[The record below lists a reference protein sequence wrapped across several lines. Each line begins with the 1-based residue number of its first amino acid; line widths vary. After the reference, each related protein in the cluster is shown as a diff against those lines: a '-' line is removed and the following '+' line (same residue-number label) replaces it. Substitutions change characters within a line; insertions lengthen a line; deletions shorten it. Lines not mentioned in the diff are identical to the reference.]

1 MQIRNKRDFWS
12 GVMFLTIG
20 ILFVILSRQY
30 QLGSAAKMGPGYFPT
45 VLGGMLA
52 ALGAFICLGST
63 AKSTPKT
70 DLMSVGW
77 RELLL
82 VLLAVVVFALLLPK
96 LGMVIALIALIF
108 ISARASHEFGWRDT
122 ALATVFLLVLSYVVF
137 VWGLELQFPVWPP
150 FLTK

>member
-12 GVMFLTIG
+12 GIMFLILG
-20 ILFVILSRQY
+20 LLFVVLSRQY

-52 ALGAFICLGST
+52 VLGALICVAATS
-63 AKSTPKT
+63 KSTPKT
-70 DLMSVGW
+70 ELLAVGW
-77 RELLL
+77 RELVMVL
-82 VLLAVVVFALLLPK
+82 VAVLVFALLLPK

-108 ISARASHEFGWRDT
+108 ISAKASHEFGWRDT

-137 VWGLELQFPVWPP
+137 VWGLELQFPVWPS

>member
-12 GVMFLTIG
+12 GIMFLTVG
-20 ILFVILSRQY
+20 VLFVLLSRQY
-30 QLGSAAKMGPGYFPT
+30 QLGTAAKMGPGYFPT

-52 ALGAFICLGST
+52 ALGALISLGST
-63 AKSTPKT
+63 AKSNPKSE
-70 DLMSVGW
+70 LVAVGW
-77 RELLL
+77 RELIM
-82 VLLAVVVFALLLPK
+82 VLLAVMVFAFLLPK
-96 LGMVIALIALIF
+96 LGMVIALIALIA
-108 ISARASHEFGWRDT
+108 IAARASHEFSLRDT